1 MQSWVGKRGA
11 KCAEPIGEG
20 SRADRVA
27 GERTSG
33 NAAKWAQAAARGRGS
48 LLTCPPRH
56 FKGQCLGIAAHR
68 APPPERPQ
76 VASPAK
82 AGKLPR
88 KRGESARARN
98 SKPKHGRFRTL
109 GAGKKSAADFHRAC
123 LAEKPPR
130 FSFGGFAAV
139 TRPEQ
144 RKRPLKVGRGHKRTR
159 PARQRPLLAVEG
171 IVSRTTPRGSRG

>member
-1 MQSWVGKRGA
+1 MSRRSRA
-11 KCAEPIGEG
+11 LARCEMR
-20 SRADRVA
+20 RADRRWKPRRPRSGRYPPREASPKGGLPGV
-27 GERTSG
+27 RTSG

-98 SKPKHGRFRTL
+98 SKPKHGRFRAL
-109 GAGKKSAADFHRAC
+109 GEGKKSAVGFRANL
-123 LAEKPPR
+123 LAPKPPSSSSAYALPAGHR
-130 FSFGGFAAV
+130 RS
-139 TRPEQ
+139 
-144 RKRPLKVGRGHKRTR
+144 RPLDIMGTIHFKPYQALWK
-159 PARQRPLLAVEG
+159 
-171 IVSRTTPRGSRG
+171 